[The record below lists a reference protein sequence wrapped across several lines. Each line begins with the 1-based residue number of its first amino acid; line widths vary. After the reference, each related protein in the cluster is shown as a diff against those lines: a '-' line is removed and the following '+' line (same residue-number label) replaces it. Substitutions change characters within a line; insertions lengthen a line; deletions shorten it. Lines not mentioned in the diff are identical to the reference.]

1 MLGTA
6 NTDGCTYWFSTK
18 IYVTSRALSGGGDD
32 GDGSGGG
39 GFFLS
44 DNHPWVSCVFVNTRT
59 GRSQNNQTILQFL
72 FYPQTVIH
80 YNCRCDW
87 RV

>member
-1 MLGTA
+1 MGTA

-18 IYVTSRALSGGGDD
+18 IYVTSGSLGSGGDD
-32 GDGSGGG
+32 DGGG

-44 DNHPWVSCVFVNTRT
+44 DNHPRVSCVFVDSRT
-59 GRSQNNQTILQFL
+59 GRSQNNQTIFQFQ

-80 YNCRCDW
+80 YKCRRDW